1 MNPGAWSIS
10 NTWLEGIVMRFA
22 SLSTLCV
29 MLMMSLQ
36 PAYAD
41 WAVAQSNHDEP
52 FLQRFRSL
60 QMAQDDALAA
70 CNQGY
75 QSCRV
80 VISGDS
86 GCVAIATTG
95 SQWGVA
101 KAGSQSR
108 ADAGAMAVCE
118 GLNAGACKIEHQ
130 FCGR

>member
-1 MNPGAWSIS
+1 
-10 NTWLEGIVMRFA
+10 MRFA
-22 SLSTLCV
+22 SLSTLSV

-36 PAYAD
+36 PAHAA
-41 WAVAQSNHDEP
+41 WAVAQSDHDQP
-52 FLQRFRSL
+52 FSQRFRSP

-70 CNQGY
+70 CKQRY
-75 QSCRV
+75 QNCRV

-86 GCVAIATTG
+86 GCVAIATTD

-101 KAGSQSR
+101 KAGSQPR
-108 ADAGAMAVCE
+108 ADAAAMAICE